1 MKPHESHE
9 AVEDIQIR
17 NARVE
22 ANKAWET
29 SLTRRMAIAVGT
41 YLIVGGYLSF
51 LHVEGAWLHA
61 LVPVMAYMLSTLSLP
76 LIQTLWVEKIYS
88 RNRQG

>member
-1 MKPHESHE
+1 MN
-9 AVEDIQIR
+9 QIEEITKR

-22 ANKAWET
+22 TNKAWET
-29 SLTRRMAIAVGT
+29 SWTRRVIIAAGT
-41 YLIVGGYLSF
+41 YLIIGGYLSF

-76 LIQTLWVEKIYS
+76 LIQALWIEKIYL
-88 RNRQG
+88 RNKQG